1 LYRNKN
7 KFDMNHPKYILLL
20 LFVFVCFGFNHSSQ
34 GKKLALIVA
43 IGNYPAESGW
53 KSISSLND
61 IPLILPVL
69 EKQGF
74 DDIVILKDEQGDKN
88 GIVTALNDLI
98 KKTNKND
105 LVFIHFSSHGQQI
118 MDLDGDEI
126 DGFDEAIV
134 PYGAPAYYS
143 DNEDFK
149 KHLSDDEFG
158 EIIEKLRA
166 KLGKDGDLLITI
178 DACHSGTA
186 TRGDGITRGGMPPL
200 APENYNPTVIKD
212 KKASFVSQNTLATRG
227 NSNNLSPMVVISGAA
242 PDELNYEYQGV
253 GSLSLALNRAFSR
266 ATSNFTYRTLFSQVI
281 KEMSIIAPRQNPMIE
296 GDIDREL
303 FGGRVVNQE
312 AYFTISNLDNDAIRI
327 DLGIINGINEG
338 TTVSVHPAGTVS
350 TKGLTPLAEGKVT
363 YAEPLNATI
372 ILDKPIEGIAEDY
385 WVFVKDR
392 TFGDIRTLVTLGKFQ
407 NNLFKNKLMQLF
419 SNSST
424 VKLTDNNPTFIIEE
438 ENNFA
443 TIRFVS
449 SGEYFHKNIPLGDD
463 LTILN
468 ETLMSYTQGVFLKQ
482 LELNNSDYEV
492 ELQFIPVKVVGRQVV
507 DTLDIKDFIDAN
519 GTPTFTPKDRVLLK
533 VINRSNFPIYFN
545 IIDIQPDGIIN
556 AIVPDPRKNE
566 SLEEYRL
573 EAGQSHILRG
583 RYIGFGPPYG
593 LETFKTFVSYQP
605 LNLTPIVRSKGT
617 AATRGNL
624 SNKIEILFSDAF
636 SLHRGANL
644 NDLSGGID
652 AATFSFPFNIAP
664 D

>member
-1 LYRNKN
+1 MKTIN
-7 KFDMNHPKYILLL
+7 YILLF
-20 LFVFVCFGFNHSSQ
+20 LFVCVSFGFNHSQ

-43 IGNYPAESGW
+43 VGNYPSESGW

-61 IPLILPVL
+61 IPLILPIL
-69 EKQGF
+69 ERQGF
-74 DDIVILKDEQGDKN
+74 DDIVILRDEEGDKN
-88 GIVTALNDLI
+88 GIVTALNELT
-98 KKTNKND
+98 KKANKND

-126 DGFDEAIV
+126 DGYDEAIV
-134 PYGAPAYYS
+134 PYGAAAYYS
-143 DNEDFK
+143 EGEDFQ

-158 EIIEKLRA
+158 EIVEKLRA

-200 APENYNPTVIKD
+200 APPNYNPEVRGD
-212 KKASFVSQNTLATRG
+212 KEASFVSQNKVATRG
-227 NSNNLSPMVVISGAA
+227 NTQNLSPMVVISGAA
-242 PDELNYEYQGV
+242 PEELNYEYQGV

-281 KEMSIIAPRQNPMIE
+281 KEMSVIAPRQNPMIE

-312 AYFTISNLDNDAIRI
+312 SYFTIANLNNDAIRI
-327 DLGIINGINEG
+327 DVGMINGIHEG
-338 TTVSVHPAGTVS
+338 TTVEIHPAGTVS
-350 TKGLTPLAEGKVT
+350 TKGLTPVAKGRVT
-363 YAEPLNATI
+363 YAEPLNASI
-372 ILDKPIEGIAEDY
+372 ILNKPIEGIAADY

-392 TFGDIRTLVTLGKFQ
+392 TFGEIRTPVALGTFQ
-407 NNLFKNKLMQLF
+407 NKQHKDKVSNLLR
-419 SNSST
+419 NSST

-443 TIRFVS
+443 KIKFAS
-449 SGEYFHKNIPLGDD
+449 SGDYFQKNIPLDDD
-463 LTILN
+463 LTRLN

-482 LELNNSDYEV
+482 LELDNPDYEV
-492 ELQFIPVKVVGRQVV
+492 ELQFIPVKVEGRQVV
-507 DTLDIKDFIDAN
+507 DTLDINDFLDAN
-519 GTPTFTPKDRVLLK
+519 GTPTFTAKDRVLLK
-533 VINRSNFPIYFN
+533 VINHSNFPIYFN

-556 AIVPDPRKNE
+556 AIVPDPRRNE

-593 LETFKTFVSYQP
+593 LETFKLFASYQP

-617 AATRGNL
+617 ATTRGNL
-624 SNKIEILFSDAF
+624 SNKLEILFSDAF

-644 NDLSGGID
+644 NDLSRGMD

-664 D
+664 N